1 MNNSYLFFLCSIS
14 ILTACSGGSSED
26 NDSPDVDVVEKSGQL
41 IDSTL
46 AGVTYQTPTYSG
58 ITDSEGRYSYL
69 EGELVTFTIGGVSL
83 GGAVSAGPLL
93 TPLDLLGATH
103 PTDPAAVN
111 MMIFLQSIDEDGDPS
126 NGIVISQASQDL
138 AADLSLD
145 FSSLTFID
153 DVTTVVDLVTEGENT
168 VVSSEDALTHFF
180 ETYSELGG
188 EAELGFEFLDTDTDG
203 IPDALDPDDDN
214 DGVIDTDDAF
224 PLDELETLDTDLDG
238 FGNNTDTDDDNDGV
252 IDTDDAFP
260 LDELETLDTDL
271 DGVGNNTDTDDDN
284 DGTPDASDNYP
295 LDSERVTNNPPTV
308 TAGTNQSVVELTVVT
323 LAAVSSDSDGSISS
337 YAWSQSAGTSVTL
350 SNPAVASP
358 TFTAPDVSGSEM
370 LTFTVTATDNEG
382 ASNVDSVNVTVFEL
396 PVAPVLNAVEG
407 NTIIDLSWSNIA
419 NSDNYNLYYAEET
432 MAGDIANY
440 ASYTGGTLVTGLI
453 GTIHNLTS
461 LTNDTTYYLT
471 LTAVNLG
478 GEGLPA
484 NEVSAM
490 PVVPMLTGK
499 LNDTGSSKCTNYP
512 YGGTETHSNNENC
525 ANAPT
530 SHTGDP
536 LPAGQDGQYGR
547 DATHNDDS
555 DGLYGFSFTKL
566 DSNGDDLA
574 ANAASWECIKDNVTG
589 FIWEVKQ
596 TAGGSGLRDSN
607 NTYTWYN
614 SSGINDG
621 GTAGTADGGACTDSG
636 NCDTE
641 KLVAQV
647 NATGL
652 CGANDWRLPTRG
664 ELRGIYNY
672 DGITGLST
680 AWFKNTQK
688 GQPHWTSTPYLN
700 TGQIMTL
707 FENYGGF
714 LNQAT
719 TQARYVMLVRG
730 Q

>member
-1 MNNSYLFFLCSIS
+1 MNNSYLFFFSSIF
-14 ILTACSGGSSED
+14 ILSACSGGGED
-26 NDSPDVDVVEKSGQL
+26 ENSDDTTPNTDATALSGQL

-46 AGVTYQTPTYSG
+46 AGVNYQTPTYSG
-58 ITDSEGRYSYL
+58 ITDSEGRYNYL
-69 EGELVTFTIGGVSL
+69 EGESVTFTIGGISL
-83 GGAVSAGPLL
+83 GSAVSAGPIL
-93 TPLDLLGATH
+93 TPLDLLGSTH

-145 FSSLTFID
+145 FSSPTFTD

-168 VVSSEDALTHFF
+168 VVSSEDALAHFY
-180 ETYSELGG
+180 ETYNELGG
-188 EAELGFEFLDTDTDG
+188 EDELGFEFLDTDADD

-224 PLDELETLDTDLDG
+224 PLDELETLDTDADG
-238 FGNNTDTDDDNDGV
+238 IGNN
-252 IDTDDAFP
+252 A
-260 LDELETLDTDL
+260 
-271 DGVGNNTDTDDDN
+271 DTDDDN
-284 DGTPDASDNYP
+284 DGTPDTSDNYP
-295 LDSERVTNNPPTV
+295 LDSERVTNNPPSV
-308 TAGTNQSVVELTVVT
+308 SAGTNQVVVELTTTT
-323 LAAVSSDSDGSISS
+323 LAAVGSDSDGGISS

-358 TFTAPDVSGSEM
+358 TFTAPDTNSSEI

-382 ASNVDSVNVTVFEL
+382 ASDADSVNVTVFEL
-396 PVAPVLNAVEG
+396 PVAPVLTAAEG
-407 NTIIDLSWSNIA
+407 DTVIDLSWSSIA
-419 NSDNYNLYYAEET
+419 NTDSYNLYYAEQT
-432 MAGDIANY
+432 IAGDIANY
-440 ASYTGGTLVTGLI
+440 ASYTGGTLVAGLTGTSHSLS
-453 GTIHNLTS
+453 S

-471 LTAVNLG
+471 LTAVNLA

-484 NEVSAM
+484 NEVSAI

-499 LNDTGSSKCTNYP
+499 LNDTGSITCTNYP
-512 YGGTETHSNNENC
+512 YGGTETHSNGESC
-525 ANAPT
+525 GNAPT

-547 DATHNDDS
+547 DVSHNDDS
-555 DGLYGFSFTKL
+555 DGLNGFSFTKL

-596 TAGGSGLRDSN
+596 TAGGSGLRDGN

-621 GTAGTADGGACTDSG
+621 GTTGTANGGTCSDSG

-641 KLVAQV
+641 KFVTQV
-647 NATGL
+647 NAAGL
-652 CGANDWRLPTRG
+652 CGANDWRLPTRE

-672 DGITGLST
+672 DGLTGLST
-680 AWFKNTQK
+680 TWFKNTKK

-700 TGQIMTL
+700 TGQVMTL

-719 TQARYVMLVRG
+719 TQTRYVMLVRG

>member
-1 MNNSYLFFLCSIS
+1 MNNSYLFFLSSIS
-14 ILTACSGGSSED
+14 ILSACGGGSSGSSD
-26 NDSPDVDVVEKSGQL
+26 ANTVALSGQL

-46 AGVTYQTPTYSG
+46 AGVNYQTPTYSG
-58 ITDSEGRYSYL
+58 ITDSEGRYSYI
-69 EGELVTFTIGGVSL
+69 EGETVTFTIGGISL
-83 GGAVSAGPLL
+83 GGAVSAGPIL
-93 TPLDLLGATH
+93 TPLDLLGSTH

-126 NGIVISQASQDL
+126 NGIVITQASQDL
-138 AADLSLD
+138 AADLNLD
-145 FSSLTFID
+145 FSSATFID
-153 DVTTVVDLVTEGENT
+153 DVTAVVDVVTAGANT
-168 VVSSEDALTHFF
+168 VVSSEDALAHFY
-180 ETYSELGG
+180 ETYNELGG
-188 EAELGFEFLDTDTDG
+188 EDELGFEFLDTDADD

-224 PLDELETLDTDLDG
+224 PLDESETLDTDLDG
-238 FGNNTDTDDDNDGV
+238 
-252 IDTDDAFP
+252 I
-260 LDELETLDTDL
+260 
-271 DGVGNNTDTDDDN
+271 GNNTDTDDDN
-284 DGTPDASDNYP
+284 DGTPDTSDNYP
-295 LDSERVTNNPPTV
+295 LDSERVINNSPTV
-308 TAGTNQSVVELTVVT
+308 TAGTNQLAVELTTVT

-358 TFTAPDVSGSEM
+358 TFIAPDISSSEI

-382 ASNVDSVNVTVFEL
+382 GTDADVVNVTVFEL
-396 PVAPVLNAVEG
+396 PAAPVLTAVEG
-407 NTIIDLSWSNIA
+407 NTTIDLSWASIA
-419 NSDNYNLYYAEET
+419 NSDSYNLYYAEQS

-440 ASYTGGTLVTGLI
+440 ASYTGGTLVEELTG
-453 GTIHNLTS
+453 TSHNLSS
-461 LTNDTTYYLT
+461 LTNDTTYYVT

-484 NEVSAM
+484 NEVNAI

-525 ANAPT
+525 ASAPT

-547 DATHNDDS
+547 DATHNDNS

-574 ANAASWECIKDNVTG
+574 ANASSWDCIKDNVTG

-596 TAGGSGLRDSN
+596 AAGSGGLRDTN

-621 GTAGTADGGACTDSG
+621 GTMGTANSGTCVDSV

-641 KLVAQV
+641 KFVAQV
-647 NATGL
+647 NAAGL
-652 CGANDWRLPTRG
+652 CGANDWRLPTRA

-680 AWFKNTQK
+680 TWFKNTQK
-688 GQPHWTSTPYLN
+688 YAPYWTSTPYLN
-700 TGQIMTL
+700 TGQIMAL
-707 FENYGGF
+707 FENFGGF

-719 TQARYVMLVRG
+719 TQTRYVMLVRG